1 MPYVDQQLLEQARQ
15 VDLLSYLQSSD
26 PGNLVRI
33 SGNNYC
39 TREHDSLKISN
50 GKWYWFSR
58 GIGGVSA
65 VDYLMK
71 VKEYSFPDAVE
82 EVLGRTVTER
92 PSFSYVRR
100 PAEPRKLLMPEL
112 VKDPVQTRK
121 YLEKRGI
128 HHEIIDYCVKHSLLF
143 ETSEYHNAVF
153 VGYDARGIARYAAMR
168 GTISAYKGEVTGS
181 DKHFSFSMSETPDAE
196 HVHLFE
202 SAIDAMSFASLA
214 VMEGRDWKQDAL
226 LSLAGVF
233 QTKRKDV
240 VPVALSQYLTDHPS
254 VKVIHLHLD
263 NDEVGRGA
271 AAGIVGGLSDRYQVL
286 DEPPDPRY
294 KDMNDQV
301 KDKVRMMKRK
311 EEPER

>member
-1 MPYVDQQLLEQARQ
+1 M
-15 VDLLSYLQSSD
+15 
-26 PGNLVRI
+26 
-33 SGNNYC
+33 
-39 TREHDSLKISN
+39 
-50 GKWYWFSR
+50 
-58 GIGGVSA
+58 
-65 VDYLMK
+65 
-71 VKEYSFPDAVE
+71 
-82 EVLGRTVTER
+82 
-92 PSFSYVRR
+92 
-100 PAEPRKLLMPEL
+100 
-112 VKDPVQTRK
+112 
-121 YLEKRGI
+121 
-128 HHEIIDYCVKHSLLF
+128 KHSLLF

-153 VGYDARGIARYAAMR
+153 VGYDAHGIARYAAMR

-181 DKHFSFSMSETPDAE
+181 DKHFSFSMSEAPDAE

-214 VMEGRDWKQDAL
+214 VMEGRNWKKDAL

-240 VPVALSQYLTDHPS
+240 VPVALSQYLNDHPS

-286 DEPPDPRY
+286 DEPPNSRY

>member
-1 MPYVDQQLLEQARQ
+1 
-15 VDLLSYLQSSD
+15 
-26 PGNLVRI
+26 
-33 SGNNYC
+33 
-39 TREHDSLKISN
+39 
-50 GKWYWFSR
+50 
-58 GIGGVSA
+58 
-65 VDYLMK
+65 
-71 VKEYSFPDAVE
+71 
-82 EVLGRTVTER
+82 
-92 PSFSYVRR
+92 
-100 PAEPRKLLMPEL
+100 MPEL
-112 VKDPVQTRK
+112 VKDPVQARK

-153 VGYDARGIARYAAMR
+153 VGYDAHGIARYAAMR

-181 DKHFSFSMSETPDAE
+181 DKHFSFSMSEAPDAE

-214 VMEGRDWKQDAL
+214 VMEGRNWKKDAL

-240 VPVALSQYLTDHPS
+240 VPVALSQYLNDHPS

-286 DEPPDPRY
+286 DEPPNSRY

>member
-1 MPYVDQQLLEQARQ
+1 MPYIDNQMLEQARQ

-71 VKEYSFPDAVE
+71 VKDYSFHDAVE
-82 EVLGRTVTER
+82 AVVGRTVTEK
-92 PSFSYVRR
+92 PSFSYARR

-112 VKDPVQTRK
+112 VKDPVQARK

-153 VGYDARGIARYAAMR
+153 VGYDAHGIARYAAMR

-181 DKHFSFSMSETPDAE
+181 DKHFSFSMSEAPDAE

-214 VMEGRDWKQDAL
+214 VMEGRNWKKDAL

-240 VPVALSQYLTDHPS
+240 VPVALSQYLNDHPS

-286 DEPPDPRY
+286 DEPPDSRY

-301 KDKVRMMKRK
+301 KDIVKMMKRK
-311 EEPER
+311 EGPER

>member
-1 MPYVDQQLLEQARQ
+1 MPHIDEQVLDQARS
-15 VDLLSYLQSSD
+15 VDLLSYLQMNE
-26 PGNLVRI
+26 PGNLIRI

-71 VKEYSFPDAVE
+71 VKEYSFRDAVE
-82 EVLGRTVTER
+82 AVMGRTVSEG
-92 PSFSYVRR
+92 PSFSYARK
-100 PAEPRKLLMPEL
+100 PPEPKKLLMPEL
-112 VKDPVQTRK
+112 VKDPVQAKR
-121 YLEKRGI
+121 YLLMRGI
-128 HHEIIDYCVKHSLLF
+128 HPEVIDYCVKHSLLF

-153 VGYDARGIARYAAMR
+153 VGYDSHGIARYAAMR
-168 GTISAYKGEVTGS
+168 GTLSAYKGEVTGS

-202 SAIDAMSFASLA
+202 SAIDAMSYASLA
-214 VMEGRDWKQDAL
+214 VMEERDWKQDAL

-254 VKVIHLHLD
+254 AKVLHLHLD

-271 AAGIVGGLSDRYQVL
+271 AAGIIGGLSDRYQVM
-286 DEPPDPRY
+286 DEPPDSRY
-294 KDMNDQV
+294 KDVNDQV
-301 KDKVRMMKRK
+301 KDKVKMMKRK

>member
-1 MPYVDQQLLEQARQ
+1 
-15 VDLLSYLQSSD
+15 
-26 PGNLVRI
+26 
-33 SGNNYC
+33 
-39 TREHDSLKISN
+39 
-50 GKWYWFSR
+50 
-58 GIGGVSA
+58 
-65 VDYLMK
+65 
-71 VKEYSFPDAVE
+71 
-82 EVLGRTVTER
+82 
-92 PSFSYVRR
+92 
-100 PAEPRKLLMPEL
+100 MPEL
-112 VKDPVQTRK
+112 VKDPVQVKR

-153 VGYDARGIARYAAMR
+153 VGYDRQGIARYAAMR

-240 VPVALSQYLTDHPS
+240 VPVPISRSPAPS
-254 VKVIHLHLD
+254 D
-263 NDEVGRGA
+263 SA
-271 AAGIVGGLSDRYQVL
+271 T
-286 DEPPDPRY
+286 
-294 KDMNDQV
+294 MW
-301 KDKVRMMKRK
+301 
-311 EEPER
+311 